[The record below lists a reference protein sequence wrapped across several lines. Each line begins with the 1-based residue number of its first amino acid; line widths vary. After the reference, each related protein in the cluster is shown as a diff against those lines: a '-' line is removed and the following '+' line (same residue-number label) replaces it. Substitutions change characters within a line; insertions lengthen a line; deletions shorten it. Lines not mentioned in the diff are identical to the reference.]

1 LIDAHIVPRG
11 FARDTMD
18 GYPHNLKISP
28 TNVHSTQ
35 HGVYDPAILCGT
47 CDALLGKLDDYAL
60 DVCRRFPKERVDLGD
75 GTFEMANIDGDAFA
89 KFVLAV
95 LWRASISSRPEF
107 RNVALGPYESQACE
121 VIFGAKPLNAMS
133 LAQNENR
140 QRPARGQRA
149 PT

>member
-1 LIDAHIVPRG
+1 
-11 FARDTMD
+11 
-18 GYPHNLKISP
+18 
-28 TNVHSTQ
+28 
-35 HGVYDPAILCGT
+35 
-47 CDALLGKLDDYAL
+47 LLGKLDDYAL

-140 QRPARGQRA
+140 QRPASGQRA